1 MKLDGKPIHDPLQLT
16 REIGV
21 RQPGADVAPDVIRD
35 HNHRNITVRLTER
48 PDEREVASRSKRLPL
63 PFGRRPER

>member
-1 MKLDGKPIHDPLQLT
+1 VKVDGKPIRDPVHLT

-21 RQPGADVAPDVIRD
+21 RQPGADVTLDVIRD
-35 HNHRNITVRLTER
+35 RNHRNIIVKLTER
-48 PDEREVASRSKRLPL
+48 PDEREVASRSKRAPL